1 MASNSERDTKNRKCI
16 VRAENIRKPPTR
28 EQLVQ
33 EIREQKKKVKSLENK
48 VMAFRH
54 TEHALLESDKNLSA
68 ILEESADGTVIV
80 NAEGTVLYVNP
91 AAEKLFGRAKKGFVG
106 FPFGFP
112 VSTDKSE
119 DHLVIRNGDRLCE
132 VELHVVQMHWN
143 NRTAFQLSVR
153 DITDRKRA
161 EAALEEALERHQL
174 ANRATFDVIWDWNFQ
189 TDALLWNPNYQIV
202 FGYQPDE
209 IPPGIESRISRIHPE
224 DRDRVRAGIL
234 AAIASG
240 AVFWS
245 GNYRYCRRDGHY
257 ADVEDRA
264 HISRDSSGAPVRM
277 VGAMLDITERKRA
290 DQELRMLS
298 AAMEQSSALVII
310 TSNLGDIEYVNTR
323 FTVVTGYTLEE
334 VRGKNPRFLKSGD
347 KPAEDYRALW
357 ETITSGRDWHGEFQN
372 KRKDGTLYSEQASI
386 SPMRNAAGA
395 ITNFIAVKEDIT
407 ANKALQTQLFQA
419 QKMESIGQLAGGV
432 AHDFNNMLQ
441 VIGSYAE
448 FAMMKIDSNHALYN
462 YLVQIREATRRS
474 ADLTRQLLAFARKQ
488 AISPKVL
495 DLNDTVSG
503 MLKIIRRL
511 IGENIEL
518 AWMPGADVWLA
529 KIDPSQID
537 QILANLAVN
546 SRDAISGTGKITIET
561 TNAVFDEAYCALHVG
576 YIPGEYIMLAV
587 SDNGSGMTRE
597 TIDHL
602 FEPFF
607 TTKGLGKGTGLGTAT
622 VFGIVKQNKG
632 FISVYS
638 EPGVGTTFKVY
649 LPRFSAEGVADRAQK
664 VEAAPPRGCE
674 TVLIVEDEAA
684 ILDLGRLMLE
694 ELGYRVLTAGSPGEA
709 IRLATEDRAEIHLVI
724 TDVVMPEMNGRELVE
739 RIGKS
744 RPGLKYLFMSGYM
757 ANIISKYGVLDE
769 GVRFIQKPFSSNDL
783 ARKVREALEQR

>member
-1 MASNSERDTKNRKCI
+1 MLA
-16 VRAENIRKPPTR
+16 AEKKSKIPTR

-33 EIREQKKKVKSLENK
+33 EIREQKKKVISLEKK
-48 VMAFRH
+48 VAAFRQ
-54 TEHALLESDKNLSA
+54 TEDALLESDKNLSA
-68 ILEESADGTVIV
+68 ILGESADGTVIV
-80 NAEGTVLYVNP
+80 DADGTVLYVNP
-91 AAEKLFGRAKKGFVG
+91 AAEKLFGRVKKDFVG

-119 DHLVIRNGDRLCE
+119 DHLIIRTGDRLCD
-132 VELHVVQMHWN
+132 VELRVVQMHWY

-161 EAALEEALERHQL
+161 EAALQEALERHQL
-174 ANRATFDVIWDWNFQ
+174 ANRATFDVIWDWNIQ
-189 TDALLWNPNYQIV
+189 TNALLWNPNYQIV

-209 IPPGIESRISRIHPE
+209 IPPGIESRINRIHPE
-224 DRDRVRAGIL
+224 DRDQVQAGIL

-264 HISRDSSGAPVRM
+264 YISRDSSGAPVRM

-290 DQELRMLS
+290 DQELRKLS
-298 AAMEQSSALVII
+298 AAMEQSSALVMI
-310 TSNLGDIEYVNTR
+310 TSHQGDIEYVNAR

-357 ETITSGRDWHGEFQN
+357 ETITSGQDWHGEFQN
-372 KRKDGTLYSEQASI
+372 KKKDGTLYWEQASI
-386 SPMRNAAGA
+386 SPMLNAAGA
-395 ITNFIAVKEDIT
+395 ITHFISVKEDIT
-407 ANKALQTQLFQA
+407 AHKALEAQLFQA
-419 QKMESIGQLAGGV
+419 QKMESIGRLAGGV

-448 FAMMKIDSNHALYN
+448 IAMMKIDSTHALYN
-462 YLVQIREATRRS
+462 HLVQIREATRRS

-511 IGENIEL
+511 IGEDIEL

-537 QILANLAVN
+537 QILANLTVN
-546 SRDAISGTGKITIET
+546 SRDAISGTGKVTIET
-561 TNAVFDEAYCALHVG
+561 TNAVFDEAYCALHAG
-576 YIPGEYIMLAV
+576 YTPGEYIMLAV

-597 TIDHL
+597 TIAHL

-638 EPGVGTTFKVY
+638 EPEVGTTFKIY
-649 LPRFSAEGVADRAQK
+649 LPRFLAEGVAARAQE
-664 VEAAPPRGCE
+664 VEAAPPRGSE

-684 ILDLGRLMLE
+684 ILCLARLMLE
-694 ELGYRVLTAGSPGEA
+694 ELGYTVLTAGSPGEA
-709 IRLATEDRAEIHLVI
+709 IRLAAEGRAEIHLVI

-744 RPGLKYLFMSGYM
+744 RPRLKYLFMSGYM
-757 ANIISKYGVLDE
+757 ANIISQHGVLDE
-769 GVRFIQKPFSSNDL
+769 GVQFIQKPFSSNDL
-783 ARKVREALEQR
+783 ARKVREALEQS

>member
-1 MASNSERDTKNRKCI
+1 
-16 VRAENIRKPPTR
+16 VGAEKKSKIPTR

-33 EIREQKKKVKSLENK
+33 EIREQKKKVISLEKK
-48 VMAFRH
+48 VAAFRQ
-54 TEHALLESDKNLSA
+54 TEDALLQSERNLSA

-80 NAEGTVLYVNP
+80 DADGTVLYVNP
-91 AAEKLFGRAKKGFVG
+91 AAEKLFGRVKKDFVG

-119 DHLVIRNGDRLCE
+119 DHLIIRTGHRLCE
-132 VELHVVQMHWN
+132 AELRVVQMHWH
-143 NRTAFQLSVR
+143 NRVAFQLSVR

-161 EAALEEALERHQL
+161 EAALEQSLERHQL
-174 ANRATFDVIWDWNFQ
+174 ANRATFDVIWDWNIQ
-189 TDALLWNPNYQIV
+189 TNELVWNPNYQIV

-209 IPPGIESRISRIHPE
+209 IPPSIESRTSRIHPE
-224 DRDRVRAGIL
+224 DQDRIRAGIL

-245 GNYRYCRRDGHY
+245 DNYRYCRKDGHY

-277 VGAMLDITERKRA
+277 VGAMLDITERTRA
-290 DQELRMLS
+290 DQELRKLS
-298 AAMEQSSALVII
+298 AALEQSSALVII
-310 TSNLGDIEYVNTR
+310 TSHLGDIEYVNPR
-323 FTVVTGYTLEE
+323 FTVVTGYTLDE

-347 KPAEDYRALW
+347 KAAKDYRALW
-357 ETITSGRDWHGEFQN
+357 ETITSGQDWHGEFQN
-372 KRKDGTLYSEQASI
+372 KKKDGTLYWEQASI

-395 ITNFIAVKEDIT
+395 ITHFISVKEDIT
-407 ANKALQTQLFQA
+407 AHKALEAQLFQA
-419 QKMESIGQLAGGV
+419 QKMESIGRLAGGV

-448 FAMMKIDSNHALYN
+448 NAMMKIDSTHALYN
-462 YLVQIREATRRS
+462 HLVQIREATRRS

-495 DLNDTVSG
+495 DLSDTVSG

-511 IGENIEL
+511 IGEDIEL
-518 AWMPGADVWLA
+518 AWMPGADVWLV

-537 QILANLAVN
+537 QILANLTVN
-546 SRDAISGTGKITIET
+546 SRDAISGTGKVTIET
-561 TNAVFDEAYCALHVG
+561 TNAVFDEAYCALHAG
-576 YIPGEYIMLAV
+576 YIPGEYTMLAV

-597 TIDHL
+597 TIAHL

-607 TTKGLGKGTGLGTAT
+607 TTKELGKGTGLGTAT

-632 FISVYS
+632 FINVYS
-638 EPGVGTTFKVY
+638 EPGVGTTFKIY
-649 LPRFSAEGVADRAQK
+649 LPRFFVEGAAAPAK
-664 VEAAPPRGCE
+664 MVEAAPPRGTE

-684 ILDLGRLMLE
+684 ILGLGRLMLE
-694 ELGYRVLTAGSPGEA
+694 ELGYTVLTAGSPGEA

-739 RIGKS
+739 RIGKL
-744 RPGLKYLFMSGYM
+744 RPRLKYLFMSGYM
-757 ANIISKYGVLDE
+757 ANIISQHGVLDE

-783 ARKVREALEQR
+783 ARKVREALEWS